1 MAERVMERLKDKIR
15 SARQPLLIFFLL
27 SLSIVAVGWL
37 YSFYHLREH
46 RKEITRDLESV
57 ASLKENQID
66 SWLAERMSDAQNII
80 DNPYIGE
87 RVGQL
92 FREPYSENIGL
103 DRLKWM
109 RSLQNLKQYQNVLLL
124 DIKGRIRMQTGKTVH
139 KIGPETGTLAGKTV
153 ITGQA
158 SFSDFYYCT
167 ECQTVHLDVL
177 APVIHYNRQRDSVVG
192 VIILRIEPENLLY
205 PLIQQ
210 WPVPSKSAE
219 TYLVRRDNGEV
230 LYLTELRF
238 QKGSAAKLRHPLSRK
253 ELPEVMA
260 INGSTGNV
268 TAVDYRGKKV
278 YAYLHNMPANPW
290 YIIAK
295 TDRRE
300 AEAIAWF
307 IGFIVIVLIIAA
319 GGVIGSLW
327 NRQQKSYFR
336 NQLEQERERQA
347 LSKHYEYL
355 TKYANDIILLLDEDL
370 NILEANDK
378 AVAAYGYSREKIL
391 TLDIYRL
398 RKSDSRS
405 SVDDQYRKVVDD
417 NGLLFEAIHK
427 RSDGSTFPVEVS
439 ARMME
444 VEGQK
449 YFQIIIRDI
458 SERKRD
464 QEILQSQKEEL
475 EAANEEL
482 MVTNQKLLS
491 SEQELIQADEELR
504 SQLAE
509 VQESRDALE
518 RSQTSLKR
526 MEEMFDQFLK
536 YSPVYVFFKDENIRP
551 LKLSRNYEQMLGR
564 PLQELLGRNMDELFP
579 SDLAKGMVEDDK
591 KILREGKVIEVDEEF
606 NGRHYRTIKFPILQ
620 EGRPKMLAGF
630 TMDVT
635 EQKRSEE
642 ALRKSE
648 ERFKKLIDTA
658 YDAIFIADAE
668 TGMIIDANAQAGV
681 LLGMPVEQIKGMHQ
695 SQLHPSEL
703 AEHYREVFRRHLESG
718 RAITENLYV
727 CRKDGARIPVDISA
741 SVIELEGRRVNQG
754 VFRDIT
760 QRKRSEEAHRKSEER
775 FRQVAESAGEWIW
788 EVNMEGLYTYSSPAV
803 EKILGYSAQEIVGQ
817 KHFFDL
823 FAPEIREEYKKIA
836 FEVFAKKESF
846 KGFINININKN
857 GEKVLLETSGLPVFG
872 NDGALNGYCGAD
884 TNVTEREKAEEQIK
898 ASLKEKEVLLREIH
912 HRVKN
917 NLQVISSLL
926 NLQSGYITDQRAL
939 ELFKECQTRVRSMS
953 LIHERLYQ
961 SEALS
966 RLSFSGYAQ
975 ALIEDL
981 FHSYGADRGMV
992 SYSLDIINQPMKI
1005 DTAIPCGL
1013 IVNELVSNSLKY
1025 AFPGYH
1031 KIGRPGLIKISLV
1044 REGDGSLALSVS
1056 DNGIGM
1062 PQGFNINKVESLG
1075 LQLVTT
1081 LVEQLDGRLE
1091 VKNKDG
1097 ACLRII
1103 FRAQ

>member
-1 MAERVMERLKDKIR
+1 VNKFIDKIK
-15 SARQPLLIFFLL
+15 SVWQPLLIFFLL
-27 SLSIVAVGWL
+27 SLSIVAAGWL
-37 YSFYHLREH
+37 YSFYHLRDH
-46 RKEITRDLESV
+46 HKEIARNLESV

-66 SWLAERMSDAQNII
+66 SWLSERMSDAQNII

-92 FREPYSENIGL
+92 LREPYSENIGL

-139 KIGPETGTLAGKTV
+139 KIGPETGTLASNVAATR
-153 ITGQA
+153 QA

-177 APVIHYNRQRDSVVG
+177 TPVIHYNRQRDSVVG

-210 WPVPSKSAE
+210 WPVSSQSAE
-219 TYLVRRDNGEV
+219 TYLVRREGQEV
-230 LYLTELRF
+230 IYLTELRF
-238 QKGSAAKLRHPLSRK
+238 LKGSAAKLKYPLSRS

-260 INGSTGNV
+260 IDGSIGNV

-300 AEAIAWF
+300 AEAIAYTHVWF
-307 IGFIVIVLIIAA
+307 IGFIVIALIMAA
-319 GGVIGSLW
+319 GGIIGSLW
-327 NRQQKSYFR
+327 NRRQKSYFS

-370 NILEANDK
+370 NIREANDR
-378 AVAAYGYSREKIL
+378 AVAAYGYTRDKIL
-391 TLDIYRL
+391 TLDIHHL
-398 RKSDSRS
+398 RKLDSRP
-405 SVDDQYRKVVDD
+405 SVDDQYRKVSDE
-417 NGLLFEAIHK
+417 NGLIFETIHK

-439 ARMME
+439 ARRME
-444 VEGQK
+444 VEGRK
-449 YFQIIIRDI
+449 YYQNIIRDI

-464 QEILQSQKEEL
+464 QEILQTQKEEL
-475 EAANEEL
+475 EGANQEL
-482 MVTNQKLLS
+482 LVINQKLLS
-491 SEQELIQADEELR
+491 SEQELRQADEELR
-504 SQLAE
+504 NQLAA

-518 RSQTSLKR
+518 RSQASLKQ
-526 MEEMFDQFLK
+526 MEEMFDQFLR

-551 LKLSRNYEQMLGR
+551 LKLSKNYEQMLGR
-564 PLQELLGRNMDELFP
+564 PLEELLGRNMDELFP
-579 SDLAKGMVEDDK
+579 SDLAKSMVEDDK
-591 KILREGKVIEVDEEF
+591 NILREGKVIEVDEEF
-606 NGRHYRTIKFPILQ
+606 GGRHYRTIKFPILQ

-630 TMDVT
+630 TLDIT
-635 EQKRSEE
+635 ERKQSEE
-642 ALRKSE
+642 ALKKSE
-648 ERFKKLIDTA
+648 ERFK
-658 YDAIFIADAE
+658 
-668 TGMIIDANAQAGV
+668 
-681 LLGMPVEQIKGMHQ
+681 
-695 SQLHPSEL
+695 
-703 AEHYREVFRRHLESG
+703 
-718 RAITENLYV
+718 
-727 CRKDGARIPVDISA
+727 
-741 SVIELEGRRVNQG
+741 
-754 VFRDIT
+754 
-760 QRKRSEEAHRKSEER
+760 
-775 FRQVAESAGEWIW
+775 QVAETAEEWIW
-788 EVNMEGLYTYSSPAV
+788 EVDIKGLYTYSSPGV
-803 EKILGYSAQEIVGQ
+803 EKILGYSPQEIIGH
-817 KHFFDL
+817 KHFFDF
-823 FAPEIREEYKKIA
+823 FAPEIKEEYKKNA

-846 KGFINININKN
+846 KGFINININKK
-857 GEKVLLETSGLPVFG
+857 GEKALLETSGLPVFN
-872 NDGALNGYCGAD
+872 NDGIHIGYRGAD
-884 TNVTEREKAEEQIK
+884 INITEREKAKEQIK

-926 NLQSGYITDQRAL
+926 NLQSGYITDQRSL

-961 SEALS
+961 SESLS
-966 RLSFSGYAQ
+966 RLSFSGYAR

-981 FHSYGADRGMV
+981 FHSYGVDREMV
-992 SYSLDIINQPMKI
+992 SYSMDIIDQPMKI

-1031 KIGRPGLIKISLV
+1031 QIGRQGLIKISLG

-1056 DNGIGM
+1056 DNGIGL
-1062 PQGFNINKVESLG
+1062 PQGFNIDKVESLG

-1091 VKNKDG
+1091 LKNKDG
-1097 ACLRII
+1097 AFFRII

>member
-1 MAERVMERLKDKIR
+1 MERLKDKIK
-15 SARQPLLIFFLL
+15 SAWQPLLIFFLL
-27 SLSIVAVGWL
+27 SLSIVAAGWL
-37 YSFYHLREH
+37 YSFYHLRDH
-46 RKEITRDLESV
+46 RKEIERDLESV
-57 ASLKENQID
+57 VSLKENQVD

-92 FREPYSENIGL
+92 FREPSSENIGL

-124 DIKGRIRMQTGKTVH
+124 DIKGRIRMQTGQAVH
-139 KIGPETGTLAGKTV
+139 RLGPETAALAGKVAATC
-153 ITGQA
+153 QA

-167 ECQTVHLDVL
+167 ECRTVHLDVL
-177 APVIHYNRQRDSVVG
+177 APVIHYNSKKDSAVG
-192 VIILRIEPENLLY
+192 VIVLRIEPQNLLY

-210 WPVPSKSAE
+210 WPVPSQSAE

-238 QKGSAAKLRHPLSRK
+238 QKGSAAKLRHPLGRK

-260 INGSTGNV
+260 INGRTGNV

-278 YAYLHNMPANPW
+278 YAYIHNMPSTPW

-300 AEAIAWF
+300 AETIAYTHVWL
-307 IGFIVIVLIIAA
+307 IGFIVIALIMA
-319 GGVIGSLW
+319 GGGIIGSLW

-355 TKYANDIILLLDEDL
+355 TKYANDIILLLDENL
-370 NILEANDK
+370 NIREANDK
-378 AVAAYGYSREKIL
+378 ALAAYGYTREKIL
-391 TLDIYRL
+391 TMDIHYL
-398 RKSDSRS
+398 RKSESRP
-405 SVDDQYRKVVDD
+405 SVDDQYRKVVDE
-417 NGLLFEAIHK
+417 NGLLFETIHQ
-427 RSDGSTFPVEVS
+427 RSDGTIFPVEVS
-439 ARMME
+439 ARRME
-444 VEGQK
+444 VEGKK
-449 YFQIIIRDI
+449 YFQTIIRDI
-458 SERKRD
+458 TERKRD

-475 EAANEEL
+475 EDANQEL
-482 MVTNQKLLS
+482 LVANQKLIT
-491 SEQELIQADEELR
+491 SEQELTQADEELR

-509 VQESRDALE
+509 VQKSRDALE
-518 RSQTSLKR
+518 RSQTSLKQ
-526 MEEMFDQFLK
+526 MEEMFEQFLK
-536 YSPVYVFFKDENIRP
+536 YSPVYVFFKDENIRS
-551 LKLSRNYEQMLGR
+551 LRLSKNYEQMLSK
-564 PLQELLGRNMDELFP
+564 PIDELLGKTMDELFP
-579 SDLAKGMVEDDK
+579 SELAKSMVEDDK
-591 KILREGKVIEVDEEF
+591 RILREGRVIEVDEEF
-606 NGRHYRTIKFPILQ
+606 GGRHYRTIKFPIIQ
-620 EGRPKMLAGF
+620 DGRPKMLAGF

-635 EQKRSEE
+635 ERKRSEE

-648 ERFKKLIDTA
+648 ERFKKLIDNA

-668 TGMIIDANAQAGV
+668 TGTIIDANAQAGV
-681 LLGMPVEQIKGMHQ
+681 LLGMPVEQIRGMHQ
-695 SQLHPSEL
+695 SQLHPSDL
-703 AEHYREVFRRHLESG
+703 AEQYREVFRKHLESG
-718 RAITENLYV
+718 RAVTENLYV
-727 CRKDGARIPVDISA
+727 CRKDGTRIPVDISA

-760 QRKRSEEAHRKSEER
+760 QRKRSEEALRKSEER

-788 EVNMEGLYTYSSPAV
+788 EVDMKGLYTYSSPAV
-803 EKILGYSAQEIVGQ
+803 KNILGYSPEEIVGQ
-817 KHFFDL
+817 KHFYDF
-823 FAPEIREEYKKIA
+823 FAPVMKENYTKGA
-836 FEVFAKKESF
+836 FEVFAKGEQF
-846 KGFINININKN
+846 KGFVNVNIHKN
-857 GEKVLLETSGLPVFG
+857 GGTVVLETSGLPVYDNEG
-872 NDGALNGYCGAD
+872 TIIGYCGAD
-884 TNVTEREKAEEQIK
+884 TDVTEREQAEEQVK

-926 NLQSGYITDQRAL
+926 NLQSGYITDQRSL

-961 SEALS
+961 AASLS
-966 RLSFSGYAQ
+966 RLSFSGYAR
-975 ALIEDL
+975 ALTEDL
-981 FHSYGADRGMV
+981 FHSYGVDRERV
-992 SYSLDIINQPMKI
+992 TYSMNIIDQPMNI
-1005 DTAIPCGL
+1005 DTAVPCGL

-1031 KIGRPGLIKISLV
+1031 QIGRQGLIKITLV
-1044 REGDGSLALSVS
+1044 REGDGRLALSVS
-1056 DNGIGM
+1056 DNGIGL
-1062 PQGFNINKVESLG
+1062 PKDFNINKVESLG

-1091 VKNKDG
+1091 VKNEGG
-1097 ACLRII
+1097 ASFRII